1 MKTHT
6 RINTILLILMLV
18 SPFGWAQRG
27 PQDTWYLDSS
37 ITPSGVSGIDSYDLI
52 ATNDGKLLIAD
63 IQGDRII
70 ELERNGTFLRNL
82 ATSGTGDGFLKD
94 PREISIAPNGN
105 LYVTDFTNH
114 RIQVFQRDGTFVRK
128 FSQQG
133 SGDGELDGP
142 WGIAVSQSGEV
153 FVADMNNHRIQVF
166 DLNGTF
172 LRKWGTQGNL
182 EGQLNKPRGL
192 DLDDDGSVLVI
203 DYENKRLV
211 VFSPSGQYLRKWTI
225 GGSGS
230 KKQYATTVANLRNGL
245 LYVGGGAH
253 PNVSP
258 NQSVDLRALYESS
271 GSLIKYLQ
279 NDAPWPSKWASA
291 TSFPDGTIV
300 VADRDNDK
308 LNFYRPTYRTFRPA
322 NSKHPPLPEI
332 VSVVQRPG
340 TNYLDITFRINDADS
355 PNVEVGILGFVD
367 GGNDLDKVVVP
378 KTFVGSTVGKL
389 GQNVPTGQNHL
400 VTWDAGTDWNVGFGE
415 IEMEV
420 LAKDDRDLL
429 NIHYLTLPATD
440 SNSTELKIS
449 RSPVSDANLLSLWY
463 WLLSTD
469 QIQLSGLTG
478 LASGTNTTVTGENY
492 LLNLMNLRKANASE
506 ISRAKEGGTPGIVNK
521 FEPTF
526 KVGPRET
533 PNKINEYGFE
543 TQNSNGFWVIPN

>member
-1 MKTHT
+1 MITYARELT
-6 RINTILLILMLV
+6 LFLTLLLV
-18 SPFGWAQRG
+18 CPFGWGQRG
-27 PQDTWYLDSS
+27 PQDTWYLDKS
-37 ITPSGVSGIDSYDLI
+37 IMPSGVSGIEAYDLV
-52 ATNDGKLLIAD
+52 ATNDGKLLMVD
-63 IQGDRII
+63 NQGDRII
-70 ELERNGTFLRNL
+70 ELDANGTFVRTL
-82 ATSGTGDGFLKD
+82 ATSGTDDGFVKD
-94 PREISIAPNGN
+94 PRALRIGPDGKV
-105 LYVTDFTNH
+105 YVSDHANH
-114 RIQVFQRDGTFVRK
+114 RIQVFERNGSLVRK
-128 FSQQG
+128 FGQQG
-133 SGDGELDGP
+133 SADGQFIYP
-142 WGIAVSQSGEV
+142 WGIAVSEAGEV

-203 DYENKRLV
+203 DYENNRLV

-225 GGSGS
+225 GGTGS

-258 NQSVDLRALYESS
+258 NKSVDFRALYESS
-271 GSLIKYLQ
+271 GSLVKYLQ
-279 NDAPWPSKWASA
+279 NDAPWPTKWAPA

-308 LNFYRPTYRTFRPA
+308 LDFYRPTYRTVRSGT
-322 NSKHPPLPEI
+322 SKHPPMPEVI
-332 VSVVQRPG
+332 SVSQRSG
-340 TNYLDITFRINDADS
+340 TNYLDITFRVNDADS
-355 PNVEVGILGFVD
+355 PNVEIGILGFVD
-367 GGNDLDKVVVP
+367 GGNNLAKVVVP
-378 KTFVGSTVGKL
+378 KTFVGSTTGKL

-400 VTWDAGTDWNVGFGE
+400 VTWDAGTDWSVGFGE

-420 LAKDDRDLL
+420 LAKDDRNLL

-440 SNSTELKIS
+440 NNTT
-449 RSPVSDANLLSLWY
+449 LLSLWY
-463 WLLSTD
+463 WLLSSD

-478 LASGTNTTVTGENY
+478 LASGTNTTATGESY

-506 ISRAKEGGTPGIVNK
+506 ISRAKEGGTPGNINK

-526 KVGPRET
+526 KVGPKET

-543 TQNSNGFWVIPN
+543 TQDSNGFWVIPN